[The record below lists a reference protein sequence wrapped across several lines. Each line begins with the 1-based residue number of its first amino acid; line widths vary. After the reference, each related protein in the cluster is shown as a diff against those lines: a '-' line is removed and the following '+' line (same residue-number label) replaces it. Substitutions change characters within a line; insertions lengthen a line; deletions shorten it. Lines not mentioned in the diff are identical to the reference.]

1 MTVEI
6 VVLGAGYGGAAAID
20 SLEGELGDNED
31 VSLTW
36 ISNEDYHFLLHESH
50 RLIREASVREEITVP
65 IEEIITEETNFVQG
79 EVTDI
84 DVDDRTIGLAAD
96 SSIEYDLLVVC
107 LGSKTAFFGID
118 GLEEHALTLKS
129 LEDAMAISERIRA
142 AADDATE
149 GEPAQVLVGGAG
161 LTGIQTAGEI
171 AAYRSEADA
180 PIDVYLI
187 ERSETIFPG
196 HDHEFQGAIRN
207 KLEDHDVDIRTN
219 TVISAVDDST
229 VELESGDEMDY
240 DVLIWAGGITGQDA
254 LGSADLPKDH
264 NRVYTGATL
273 ETDDDRVFALGDT
286 ALMDQDEQE
295 SPLSEEA
302 IWEAIVD
309 PDVGNQAPPTAEA
322 AMEAGEVL
330 GENVARKLR
339 GEELIHW
346 TYTDKGTLVSVGDEA
361 IAHGVLGVPINTFSG
376 PAARTLK
383 KAISAR
389 WLAKISGPR
398 RVLRAWSDM

>member
-196 HDHEFQGAIRN
+196 HDREFQGAIRN

-264 NRVYTGATL
+264 NRVHTGATL

-302 IWEAIVD
+302 IWEAIID

>member
-254 LGSADLPKDH
+254 LGLADLPKDH

>member
-36 ISNEDYHFLLHESH
+36 ISKEDYHFLLHESH

-65 IEEIITEETNFVQG
+65 IEEIIAEETNFVQG

-96 SSIEYDLLVVC
+96 SSVEYDLLVVC

-129 LEDAMAISERIRA
+129 LEDAMAINERIRA

-180 PIDVYLI
+180 SIDVYLI

-207 KLEDHDVDIRTN
+207 KSEDHDVDIRTN

-361 IAHGVLGVPINTFSG
+361 VAHGVLGVPINTFSG

>member
-36 ISNEDYHFLLHESH
+36 ISKEDYHFLLHESH

-96 SSIEYDLLVVC
+96 SSVEYDLLVVC

-129 LEDAMAISERIRA
+129 LEDAMAINERIRA

-254 LGSADLPKDH
+254 LGLADLPKDH

-309 PDVGNQAPPTAEA
+309 PDVGNQAPPPPRPRWKP
-322 AMEAGEVL
+322 
-330 GENVARKLR
+330 AR
-339 GEELIHW
+339 
-346 TYTDKGTLVSVGDEA
+346 S
-361 IAHGVLGVPINTFSG
+361 
-376 PAARTLK
+376 
-383 KAISAR
+383 
-389 WLAKISGPR
+389 
-398 RVLRAWSDM
+398 

>member
-50 RLIREASVREEITVP
+50 RLIREASVREGITVP

-79 EVTDI
+79 EVTDV

-254 LGSADLPKDH
+254 LGLADLPKDH

-361 IAHGVLGVPINTFSG
+361 IAHGVLGAPINTFSG

>member
-36 ISNEDYHFLLHESH
+36 ISKEDYHFLLHESH

-264 NRVYTGATL
+264 NRVHTGATL

>member
-50 RLIREASVREEITVP
+50 RLIHEASVREEITVP
-65 IEEIITEETNFVQG
+65 IEEIIAEETNFVQG

-96 SSIEYDLLVVC
+96 SSVEYDLLVVC

-149 GEPAQVLVGGAG
+149 EEPAQVLVGGAG

-254 LGSADLPKDH
+254 LGLADLPKDH

-302 IWEAIVD
+302 IWQAIVD

-383 KAISAR
+383 RAISAR